1 MITML
6 DDIRLDGFM
15 DALIPIVAVII
26 WIISAMVK
34 GARNAP
40 SQDRLP
46 ESREGDTETTQ
57 DPEQQLRRFL
67 DQLSGEQGTPPAI
80 KVVEQ
85 EEETPYEP
93 PPPPPRAE
101 PASVT
106 PRRQPQPEPI
116 PFDQTPPPAAARPE
130 VAVPRQP
137 TKTPAVAAISR
148 ETVVPS
154 NRQRAAGVIST
165 AKLLQIF
172 QDPKDVQ
179 RAIIIREVLGPP
191 IGMQ

>member
-1 MITML
+1 ML

-26 WIISAMVK
+26 WIISAMIK
-34 GARNAP
+34 GARGAP
-40 SQDRLP
+40 SQDRSP

-57 DPEQQLRRFL
+57 DPEEQLRRFL

-80 KVVEQ
+80 RVVEQ

-93 PPPPPRAE
+93 PPPPPPPPRAE
-101 PASVT
+101 PAPVA

-116 PFDQTPPPAAARPE
+116 PFDLTPPPAAARPE

-137 TKTPAVAAISR
+137 TKTPAVAAINR

-154 NRQRAAGVIST
+154 GVISA